1 MGAEMRALPLLALAL
16 VVAVVLGLSGSAR
29 AVERTV
35 AGSAQID
42 YLFVPT
48 AKSAD
53 ANTGTGNSWD
63 GFTLEATLKLAVDI
77 TDHVSANVKFC
88 YGCHGFEADMVYF
101 DLRAFDEL
109 NFRVGRFSPGFGA
122 FNLRHDVANQ
132 KLSDKPLPYDMGR
145 MLRNSSWNA
154 GVLPAPFPDNGAEI
168 DGTHFIGDAGQLDY
182 AVYGVAGFRTSGTQV
197 TDIEFNESHLPYYV
211 DNNARPTGGARLALT
226 LKPSA
231 SSDITI
237 GASGMA
243 GTYDD
248 LNQLWYEILGGDFS
262 LRVKRTTFRMEY
274 LVRKTDFYT
283 TVDGHSNQDLFKYG
297 FGPNPSQNNF
307 FIKQGA
313 YAEIEQPLVRDL
325 DLILRVDGLKRDG
338 NVPLTDPDTF
348 SPVAAG
354 LPLLTNHSHVL
365 RETLGLAYAVER
377 NIRLKLSGE
386 LYQWSDPDALGHTLS
401 LAIHA
406 GVVGSF

>member
-1 MGAEMRALPLLALAL
+1 MRVSPLLGLGLAL
-16 VVAVVLGLSGSAR
+16 VVAVVFGFVAPAR

-48 AKSAD
+48 VKSAD
-53 ANTGTGNSWD
+53 ANSGAGNGWD

-109 NFRVGRFSPGFGA
+109 NFRVGRFSPSFGA

-154 GVLPAPFPDNGAEI
+154 GIIPAPFPDNGAEI
-168 DGTHFIGDAGQLDY
+168 DGTHFFGESAQLDY

-197 TDIEFNESHLPYYV
+197 VDIEFNQSHLPYYV
-211 DNNARPTGGARLALT
+211 DNNARPTGGGRLALT

-231 SSDITI
+231 SSDITF
-237 GASGMA
+237 GGSGMA

-248 LNQLWYEILGGDFS
+248 LNQLWYEVFGGDFS
-262 LRVKRTTFRMEY
+262 VRVNRTTFRMEY
-274 LVRKTDFYT
+274 VVRKTDFYANPST
-283 TVDGHSNQDLFKYG
+283 QSLFKYS
-297 FGPNPSQNNF
+297 FAPNQGNY

-313 YAEIEQPLVRDL
+313 YAELEQPLVRDL
-325 DLILRVDGLKRDG
+325 DVILRVDGLKRDG
-338 NVPLTDPDTF
+338 NVPLMNPDLLGTD
-348 SPVAAG
+348 AAG
-354 LPLLTNHSHVL
+354 PPDLTSNSWVL
-365 RETLGLAYAVER
+365 RETLGFAYAVER

-386 LYQWSDPDALGHTLS
+386 LYQWSDPDNLGHKLD
-401 LAIHA
+401 LALHT